1 VSERRGILT
10 GRPWL
15 RAWLVVGLAAW
26 ATLGVLLV
34 TRANNLGLVDDIS
47 ISPYHV
53 VGYAALLV
61 LALYVGWAFFR
72 ALRRGA
78 WRRAFPPLYGGLA
91 LGFVLLLAWVVLDPI
106 WRDTLGIRPGIE
118 NGLSPTRL
126 LIPIALALLAV
137 GPLRE
142 AIALR
147 AERGLR
153 AGELRIRWAGVVAAG
168 LVGTA
173 LTLVA
178 FNPIQNPV
186 GDWSYLPPKDNSEI
200 WTMAADG
207 SRQTRLLAAQGDGVD
222 YSLPAWS
229 PDGSRIAYTVWTNDD
244 GAPQNIE
251 LDEQSSAI
259 WTMAADGSDQRL
271 VVDGGEDQAWIPA
284 WSPDGT
290 WLSYTITPLSSATGA
305 PAQPQANPAPGQV
318 GPPSGVTGAAIWI
331 IHPDGTGARR
341 LSDEGIV
348 AFGAAWS
355 PLGSRIAYLGS
366 GVGAEPDIHVAT
378 VSETGLDEDF
388 VVAGDPANEWG
399 IAWSPDG
406 TAIAFT
412 SNRSG
417 NDEIWF
423 SRVAGTDVPAD
434 IGAPKQLTDDD
445 GGDWVPA
452 FYADGSRIAFVSDR
466 TGEPE
471 IWSMATDGSDPK
483 NLTNHPHHFDGNWSL
498 SWSPDGS
505 TLAYGNASFQDPV
518 NSGWVREDLAAAQA
532 LLFGLVLS
540 VVALLVIALGA
551 PLGAF
556 AVVLLIVVAAAAVTV
571 DGWRFLPAA
580 AVAGLVVDGLVRAVR
595 PRWKA
600 RVAAATLPALA
611 TLGVGLTI
619 GMGGTL
625 SWSITLLLG
634 VALASAALGWAL
646 AEAVDRLFPQ
656 SGGPEP
662 VPTEGSAAG

>member
-1 VSERRGILT
+1 MTERGGFHA

-15 RAWLVVGLAAW
+15 RAWLVVGLAGW

-53 VGYAALLV
+53 VGYAALLT
-61 LALYVGWAFFR
+61 LALYVGWSFFR
-72 ALRRGA
+72 ALRRGR
-78 WRRAFPPLYGGLA
+78 WREALPPLYGGLG
-91 LGFVLLLAWVVLDPI
+91 LGLVVLVVWVVLDPI

-126 LIPIALALLAV
+126 LIPIALALLAA

-168 LVGTA
+168 LMGSA
-173 LTLVA
+173 LTLAA
-178 FNPIQNPV
+178 FNPIQNPL
-186 GDWSYLPPKDNSEI
+186 GDWSYLPAKDNSEI

-222 YSLPAWS
+222 YSMPAWS
-229 PDGSRIAYTVWTNDD
+229 PDGSRIAYTVWSNDE
-244 GAPQNIE
+244 GAPQNI
-251 LDEQSSAI
+251 DPNDQNASI
-259 WTMAADGSDQRL
+259 WTMAADGSDRRL

-284 WSPDGT
+284 WSPDGE
-290 WLSYTITPLSSATGA
+290 WLSYTVTPLSSPTGA

-318 GPPSGVTGAAIWI
+318 GPPSSVSGAAIWI

-341 LSDEGIV
+341 LSEEGIA
-348 AFGAAWS
+348 AFSGVWS
-355 PLGSRIAYLGS
+355 PVGSRIAYLGS

-378 VSETGLDEDF
+378 VSETGLDEDL
-388 VVAGDPANEWG
+388 VVAADPANEWG
-399 IAWSPDG
+399 VAWSPDG
-406 TAIAFT
+406 TAVAFT

-423 SRVAGTDVPAD
+423 ARVVGSDVPAD

-452 FYADGSRIAFVSDR
+452 FYPDGSRIAFVSDR

-471 IWSMATDGSDPK
+471 IWSMAPDGSDPE

-505 TLAYGNASFQDPV
+505 TLAYGTAAFQDPV

-532 LLFGLVLS
+532 LLFGLALAI
-540 VVALLVIALGA
+540 VALLVIALGA

-556 AVVLLIVVAAAAVTV
+556 AVVLLIIVAAAALPV
-571 DGWRFLPAA
+571 DGWHFLPAA
-580 AVAGLVVDGLVRAVR
+580 LIAGLIVDGLVRTVR

-611 TLGVGLTI
+611 TLAMGLTI
-619 GMGGTL
+619 GIAGTL
-625 SWSITLLLG
+625 SWSMTLLLG
-634 VALASAALGWAL
+634 VALASAVLGWAL
-646 AEAVDRLFPQ
+646 AEAVERLLPR
-656 SGGPEP
+656 SAGPEP
-662 VPTEGSAAG
+662 VPVEEFSAG